1 MNSLKL
7 FIAAIALVGSQLV
20 HAGELPCGARTDDG
34 PMAPVA
40 AKKTVLPAFRKVASK
55 AAAAAPVKKSGKLKG
70 TY

>member
-34 PMAPVA
+34 PLV
-40 AKKTVLPAFRKVASK
+40 KVTTKQTVLPAVRKVANK
-55 AAAAAPVKKSGKLKG
+55 PATAAPVKKPGKLRG